1 MPAMSETTSTYRLWK
16 RASKRPGGN
25 RAFSAAV
32 SMKAPY
38 FRTITP
44 VVREMEP
51 GRAVVTAPKWWGV
64 TNHIGTFHAIAA
76 CNVAEFAMGM
86 VAEATVPATHRW
98 LPKAMEVRYLAKA
111 ETSLTATATLDSVPD
126 FAAIEKGEDVVVS
139 VAIRDTAG
147 TEVVHAD
154 ITIWVT
160 PKA

>member
-1 MPAMSETTSTYRLWK
+1 MSETTSTYRLWK
-16 RASKRPGGN
+16 SATKRPGG
-25 RAFSAAV
+25 RQAFSAAV
-32 SMKAPY
+32 SMRAPY

-51 GRAVVTAPKWWGV
+51 GRAVVSAPKWWGV

-86 VAEATVPATHRW
+86 VAEATVPPTHRW
-98 LPKAMEVRYLAKA
+98 LPKAMQVRYLAKA
-111 ETSLTATATLDSVPD
+111 ETSLVATATLDPIPD
-126 FAAIEKGEDVVVS
+126 FGAIDSGEDVVVA
-139 VAIRDTAG
+139 VAICDKGG